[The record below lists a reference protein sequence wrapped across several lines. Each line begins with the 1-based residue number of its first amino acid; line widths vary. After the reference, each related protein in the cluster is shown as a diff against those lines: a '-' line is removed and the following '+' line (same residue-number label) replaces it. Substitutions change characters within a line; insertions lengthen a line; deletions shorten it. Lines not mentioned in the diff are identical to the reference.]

1 MSPSDRERSL
11 PASRLVRRRSGRDAL
26 HDPKV
31 EAHTSTGRNEC
42 AHARLASGFARSFGG
57 GGGIAAVSRG
67 APDELARRRVGRSAG
82 LLWKVPGASLYSE
95 SRQS

>member
-57 GGGIAAVSRG
+57 GLRRSREAPRTSWPAGG
-67 APDELARRRVGRSAG
+67 
-82 LLWKVPGASLYSE
+82 
-95 SRQS
+95 